1 MQRYF
6 SLNKRLGIELPM
18 LEKSIED
25 YDLDMQ
31 HDILFHWEKVRGS
44 IPDRIK
50 ELEVEI
56 NKRQKKMNMEED
68 IHTSASL
75 NSEIAEL
82 ASIINDLLIWYRFQA
97 HHTSELTKTV
107 D

>member
-1 MQRYF
+1 MHRYF

-18 LEKSIED
+18 LEKAIED
-25 YDLDMQ
+25 YNQEIQ
-31 HDILFHWEKVRGS
+31 HAVLFHWEKVRGA
-44 IPDRIK
+44 IPDRIA
-50 ELEVEI
+50 ELETEI
-56 NKRQKKMNMEED
+56 NIKQKKMNKEED
-68 IHTSASL
+68 IHTSATI

-97 HHTSELTKTV
+97 HHTSEPTKAV

>member
-1 MQRYF
+1 MQKYF

-25 YDLDMQ
+25 YDLDTQ
-31 HDILFHWEKVRGS
+31 HAILFHWEKVRGA
-44 IPDRIK
+44 IPDRIQ

-56 NKRQKKMNMEED
+56 NTRQKKMNKEED
-68 IHTSASL
+68 LHTSATI

-97 HHTSELTKTV
+97 HHTTELTKAV

>member
-18 LEKSIED
+18 LVKSIED
-25 YDLDMQ
+25 YEQEIQ
-31 HDILFHWEKVRGS
+31 HAILFHWEKVRGA
-44 IPDRIK
+44 IPDRIA
-50 ELEVEI
+50 ELELEI
-56 NKRQKKMNMEED
+56 NSKQKKMNKEED
-68 IHTSASL
+68 LHTSASI
-75 NSEIAEL
+75 NSEIADL

-97 HHTSELTKTV
+97 HHTTEPTKAV

>member
-1 MQRYF
+1 MHRYF

-18 LEKSIED
+18 LEKAIED
-25 YDLDMQ
+25 YNLDTQ
-31 HDILFHWEKVRGS
+31 HAVLFHWEKVRGA
-44 IPDRIK
+44 IPDRIA
-50 ELEVEI
+50 ELEAEI
-56 NKRQKKMNMEED
+56 NKKQKKMNKEED
-68 IHTSASL
+68 IHTSATI

-97 HHTSELTKTV
+97 HHASELTKAV